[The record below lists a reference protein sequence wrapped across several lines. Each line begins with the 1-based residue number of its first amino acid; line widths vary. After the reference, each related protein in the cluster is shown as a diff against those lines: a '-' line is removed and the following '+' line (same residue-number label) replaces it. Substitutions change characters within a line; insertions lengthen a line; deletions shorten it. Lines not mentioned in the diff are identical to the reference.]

1 MPIIS
6 RKCALKNFRF
16 RFSSVIILL
25 LECLCRKISAV
36 VSHFA
41 VHDGGNLFTFVIT
54 GSKVIGRLV
63 GGGGSSLALEEC
75 GREFVGVQ
83 HLYRIV
89 FDFLSFIVIR
99 YGYEE
104 SNILGTV
111 AEYIRLLELL

>member
-1 MPIIS
+1 M
-6 RKCALKNFRF
+6 KNFRF

-41 VHDGGNLFTFVIT
+41 VHDGGNLFTFVKT

-63 GGGGSSLALEEC
+63 KGGSSLALEEC
-75 GREFVGVQ
+75 GSEFVGVQ
-83 HLYRIV
+83 HLRRIV
-89 FDFLSFIVIR
+89 FDFLSFLVIR